1 MGYILANHQTKF
13 QTKSLKM
20 QKLIGGENTQLS
32 HPDNN
37 QVGRLA
43 HQVCVRLLT
52 NKLYQIPKFKVRL
65 IVR

>member
-1 MGYILANHQTKF
+1 MGYIFANHQTKF

-20 QKLIGGENTQLS
+20 QNLIGSKDAQLS

-43 HQVCVRLLT
+43 HQVCVRLST
-52 NKLYQIPKFKVRL
+52 SKLYQIPKIKL